1 MWRLVRALPAL
12 AGMIARLAR
21 DPTLPRTAKL
31 ALLAAAVYLA
41 SPIDLVPDF
50 IPFVG
55 YLDDLLLA
63 AIVLDGILNYVD
75 RDLVL
80 RYWPGNE
87 RTLDRLARTAR
98 LLAAW
103 VPGGV
108 KARIFSARR

>member
-103 VPGGV
+103 VPRGV